1 MTLDEA
7 YRAAVQHHLAG
18 RLQQAEQLYR
28 QILQTVPDQPET
40 MHMLGV
46 LAYSVGRADAAVEL
60 IGRAAS
66 LKPGISGVWNN
77 LGEAQRALDRPS
89 DAEASYRRAISH
101 EPNAPEPHNNLGI
114 V

>member
-28 QILQTVPDQPET
+28 QILAAVPDQPET
-40 MHMLGV
+40 MHMRGV

-60 IGRAAS
+60 ISRAATR
-66 LKPGISGVWNN
+66 KPEIQGVWNN
-77 LGEAQRALDRPS
+77 LGEAQCAL
-89 DAEASYRRAISH
+89 
-101 EPNAPEPHNNLGI
+101 G
-114 V
+114 